1 MKLAAAPGPSSAARS
16 RESGRPAARRDPPG
30 SGRAEAAPGGQGGPA
45 HPIAAWR
52 WGCTPRW
59 RRPGLKDAACDSR
72 WWTQA
77 WRASA
82 ERPVLWMHG
91 NLLLC
96 TELNMYKL
104 HQVLVLESLGYRF
117 YHQCRQ
123 RTTLPCGAC

>member
-1 MKLAAAPGPSSAARS
+1 M
-16 RESGRPAARRDPPG
+16 
-30 SGRAEAAPGGQGGPA
+30 AEAAPGGQGGPA